1 MDECETVREWTE
13 LKEIFNGEKE
23 KCTTRYFLS
32 TLTDKKPTLSIT
44 FPNMMQLL
52 CVAETLIV
60 STSAVECIFSK
71 VQLTVTLHR
80 NRLNVKTVNNISM
93 VGINTNS
100 VKDLD
105 VG

>member
-1 MDECETVREWTE
+1 M
-13 LKEIFNGEKE
+13 EKR
-23 KCTTRYFLS
+23 KNVQPGTCCQPSQTKKTTLG
-32 TLTDKKPTLSIT
+32 IT

-60 STSAVECIFSK
+60 STSAVESIFSK

-80 NRLNVKTVNNISM
+80 NRLNVKTVNNILM
-93 VGINTNS
+93 VGTNTNS

-105 VG
+105 VDECVKIFLQKKRRICQN